1 MADSLIKVVTA
12 AVALHW
18 SAMQELWPQLKNH
31 KVPKVRI
38 NNRLYRTAGFAHCE
52 VHEVE
57 FASKFFNRYKH
68 EMLCIIVP
76 HELIH
81 VADFIINGE
90 DPTDFWH
97 GPDWRRMMLEYG
109 LPPSATHEYYINKSD
124 PIVRLL

>member
-57 FASKFFNRYKH
+57 FGSKFFNRYKH
-68 EMLCIIVP
+68 EMLCVIVP

-90 DPTDFWH
+90 DPTDMWH
-97 GPDWRRMMLEYG
+97 GPMWCKMMQQYG
-109 LPPSATHEYYINKSD
+109 LPPVATHEYYINKND

>member
-57 FASKFFNRYKH
+57 FGSKFFNRYKH
-68 EMLCIIVP
+68 EMLCVIVP

-81 VADFIINGE
+81 VADFIINGD
-90 DPTDFWH
+90 DPTNFWH
-97 GPDWRRMMLEYG
+97 GPMWCKMMQQYG
-109 LPPSATHEYYINKSD
+109 LPPAATHEYYINKND

>member
-57 FASKFFNRYKH
+57 FGSKFFNRYKH
-68 EMLCIIVP
+68 EMLCVIVP

-124 PIVRLL
+124 PIVRAL

>member
-57 FASKFFNRYKH
+57 FGSKFFNRYKH
-68 EMLCIIVP
+68 EMLCVIVP

-81 VADFIINGE
+81 VADFTINGE
-90 DPTDFWH
+90 DPTNFWH
-97 GPDWRRMMLEYG
+97 GPMWCKMMQQYG
-109 LPPSATHEYYINKSD
+109 LPPAATHEYYINKND